1 MKCMKLGQV
10 FLMACLFAGSTW
22 VQAAPPVEVVSP
34 TTNINMFIN
43 SSGVAIPTSSYTPGV
58 HATYGNVEFLKSG
71 SPGYGSGTTTVQQ
84 RLQSTLSMTNKTLA
98 SLTFAS
104 AAHQRISENSILPGQ
119 CVAFAK
125 SMASPLRATADWRAG
140 RSLNVIFPG
149 GTTQSGTAN
158 TKLVPGSVIAHF
170 GGKATYGSNTSNPHV
185 VVVLSVFEQ
194 GGVVRGINVVD
205 QNGMNSATIN
215 GVNTSVISGGGG
227 TIAKHF
233 LPWDAK
239 NVSYPQLSAKNYNVV
254 AQCASGNTCN

>member
-1 MKCMKLGQV
+1 MKYNQA
-10 FLMACLFAGSTW
+10 FLMAGLVVGSTW

-34 TTNINMFIN
+34 PTNINMFIN
-43 SSGVAIPTSSYTPGV
+43 ASGVAIPTSSYTPGV
-58 HATYGNVEFLKSG
+58 HVTYGNVEFLRSG

-84 RLQSTLSMTNKTLA
+84 RLQNTLSLTNKTLA
-98 SLTFAS
+98 SITFAG
-104 AAHQRISENSILPGQ
+104 AAHQRVSENFFTPGQ

-125 SMASPLRATADWRAG
+125 SMASSLRATADWRAG
-140 RSLNVIFPG
+140 RALNTIFPG
-149 GTTQSGTAN
+149 GTTPPGTAN

-170 GGKATYGSNTSNPHV
+170 GGKTTYGSNTNNPHV

-215 GVNTSVISGGGG
+215 GVNTVVISGGGG

-233 LPWDAK
+233 LPWDAR
-239 NVSYPQLSAKNYNVV
+239 NTTSPQLSAKNYNVV